1 MLSYT
6 SNEVDLVNE
15 YIILNEFSLHVR
27 LPVMIVR
34 YNTYL
39 MHMLLSCYSQEHIDT
54 LSLQMTHYLYK
65 LLLLLYIFIHSK
77 HGMSTISNAI
87 LVYKFV
93 N

>member
-15 YIILNEFSLHVR
+15 YIILNEFSLDVR

-65 LLLLLYIFIHSK
+65 
-77 HGMSTISNAI
+77 
-87 LVYKFV
+87 
-93 N
+93 